1 MKAIWPE
8 VARHAMAIERI
19 LRKVTQSSAPDQNR
33 WREAMAKL
41 LLVYTMVYICLKCP
55 IDCEEQIIKML
66 RNLGKAIDF
75 FLFVHIFL
83 NTKL

>member
-66 RNLGKAIDF
+66 RNLGKATKRLISFCLFIF
-75 FLFVHIFL
+75 F
-83 NTKL
+83 